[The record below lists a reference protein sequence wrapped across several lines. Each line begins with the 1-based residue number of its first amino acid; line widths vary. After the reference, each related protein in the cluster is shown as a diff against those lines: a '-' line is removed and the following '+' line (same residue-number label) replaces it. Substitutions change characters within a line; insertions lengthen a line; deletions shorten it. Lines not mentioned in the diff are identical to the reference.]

1 MSSTAHGGDGAHNN
15 GSSSSNNATTS
26 NPSPDRSLYAILN
39 VRPDAAED
47 EIRRAYRQL
56 ATTYHPDKAPDE
68 TLLADAALAFH
79 QIQEAYEVLSDPLK
93 RDIYDVYGLEGVRSG
108 LELSIPG
115 KSPEEMRKEFETAQE
130 KRKMEDVD
138 AAVNFRG
145 QYVFRVDA
153 TALISPYDSSLPR
166 TPELKTVSMN
176 SGIDIPIES
185 SKDWGPLSSESDTL
199 HLGGFVY
206 VRGDHGGGSFLA
218 GYKRVYADY
227 TTFELHGMAGL
238 KTLLSA
244 QTSVQLSPVAGA
256 TMAASWQPGKG
267 VGLQIITSR
276 QLGDAT
282 NGEVSW
288 VVGPR
293 EEAGMALA
301 LTHRPNDLTQVSGKI
316 EVGAATGVTLRG
328 ARRIG
333 EDITARAGVKVG
345 ATGVECDIGA
355 SRRLSELST
364 AGLTVVTGL
373 QKGVLLRVR
382 YSRGGHLFE
391 FPIQLSAALDPAVLI
406 AAHILPPLAIYL
418 VSEWLLKP
426 LGKAIEGKR
435 ATTERK
441 KRAVEIQEAVR
452 QAAAAAQLM
461 APVATRK
468 ANKEKAKQG
477 LVIALALYGE
487 EEAVL
492 TSASSR
498 LAQKAAEYA
507 KEKQERS
514 INEAEGEEEAQT
526 TSAGA
531 MLSDEIIPEERE
543 STAPPPLP
551 AAPPPTPSSLETNNP
566 PTTTTAT
573 AKEQEEIEIPAAVI
587 DVTLGLQYL
596 VDSSTSTILLHQ
608 GYSKSGL
615 MGFCDPAPLS
625 TKLLLVYYSYQG
637 QAYMAKI
644 SDTEGVRLPG
654 RGSRIG
660 GGESSSDGGEADF
673 VRILAA

>member
-1 MSSTAHGGDGAHNN
+1 M
-15 GSSSSNNATTS
+15 SSSSNDGHGGAHGDSGGASSSTTN
-26 NPSPDRSLYAILN
+26 NPPDRSLYAILN
-39 VRPDAAED
+39 VRPDATDD

-56 ATTYHPDKAPDE
+56 ATTYHPDKAQDE
-68 TLLADAALAFH
+68 TLLADANLAFH
-79 QIQEAYEVLSDPLK
+79 RIQEAYEVLSDPLK

-115 KSPEEMRKEFETAQE
+115 KTPEQMRKEFESARE
-130 KRKMEDVD
+130 KRQKEDVD

-145 QYVFRVDA
+145 QYEFRVDA
-153 TALISPYDSSLPR
+153 TALVSPYDTSLPR

-238 KTLLSA
+238 KTLISA
-244 QTSVQLSPVAGA
+244 QTSVQLSPLAGA

-267 VGLQIITSR
+267 MGLQIITSR

-282 NGEVSW
+282 NGEISW

-316 EVGAATGVTLRG
+316 EVGAATGITLRG
-328 ARRIG
+328 ARRLG

-345 ATGVECDIGA
+345 ITGVECDIGA

-364 AGLTVVTGL
+364 AGLTVVTGYK
-373 QKGVLLRVR
+373 KGVLLRIR

-391 FPIQLSAALDPAVLI
+391 FPIQLSAGVDPGVLL
-406 AAHILPPLAIYL
+406 AAHILPPLALYIA
-418 VSEWLLKP
+418 SEWILKP

-435 ATTERK
+435 AATERQ
-441 KRAVEIQEAVR
+441 KRAVEIQEATR
-452 QAAAAAQLM
+452 QANAAAQLM
-461 APVATRK
+461 EPVAIRK
-468 ANKEKAKQG
+468 MNKEKLKGG

-492 TSASSR
+492 TTASSK
-498 LAQKAAEYA
+498 LAEKAAA
-507 KEKQERS
+507 AAAVKEELQKK
-514 INEAEGEEEAQT
+514 GEEDTEKEQIGDV
-526 TSAGA
+526 S
-531 MLSDEIIPEERE
+531 EIVQEE
-543 STAPPPLP
+543 STSTLP
-551 AAPPPTPSSLETNNP
+551 TA
-566 PTTTTAT
+566 TTTTAT
-573 AKEQEEIEIPAAVI
+573 AAEISPQTPLLSPPSLPDTPQKITNKDKSNTDRESIEIPAAVI
-587 DVTLGLQYL
+587 DVTRGLQYL
-596 VDSSTSTILLHQ
+596 VDTATSTVILHQ

-625 TKLLLVYYSYQG
+625 TKVLLVYYSYQG
-637 QAYMAKI
+637 QVYLAKVA
-644 SDTEGVRLPG
+644 DTEGAKLPG
-654 RGSRIG
+654 RGVVV
-660 GGESSSDGGEADF
+660 ESGEAEL
-673 VRILAA
+673 VKILTA

>member
-1 MSSTAHGGDGAHNN
+1 
-15 GSSSSNNATTS
+15 
-26 NPSPDRSLYAILN
+26 
-39 VRPDAAED
+39 
-47 EIRRAYRQL
+47 
-56 ATTYHPDKAPDE
+56 
-68 TLLADAALAFH
+68 
-79 QIQEAYEVLSDPLK
+79 
-93 RDIYDVYGLEGVRSG
+93 
-108 LELSIPG
+108 
-115 KSPEEMRKEFETAQE
+115 
-130 KRKMEDVD
+130 
-138 AAVNFRG
+138 
-145 QYVFRVDA
+145 
-153 TALISPYDSSLPR
+153 
-166 TPELKTVSMN
+166 MN

-185 SKDWGPLSSESDTL
+185 SKDWGPLASESDTL

-218 GYKRVYADY
+218 GYKRAYADY

-244 QTSVQLSPVAGA
+244 QTSVQLSPLAGA

-282 NGEVSW
+282 NGEISW

-345 ATGVECDIGA
+345 STGVECDIGA

-364 AGLTVVTGL
+364 AGLTVVTGFK
-373 QKGVLLRVR
+373 KGVLLRVR

-391 FPIQLSAALDPAVLI
+391 FPIQLSATVDPAVLL
-406 AAHILPPLAIYL
+406 AAHILPPLAIY
-418 VSEWLLKP
+418 VASEWILKP

-435 ATTERK
+435 TGTERK
-441 KRAVEIQEAVR
+441 KRAVEIQEAIR

-461 APVATRK
+461 APVAKRK
-468 ANKEKAKQG
+468 ANKERAKEG

-492 TSASSR
+492 TSASTR
-498 LAQKAAEYA
+498 LAQKAAEYS
-507 KEKQERS
+507 KEKQK
-514 INEAEGEEEAQT
+514 IIKNEVEGEEEVET
-526 TSAGA
+526 TSAA
-531 MLSDEIIPEERE
+531 AAAPSDEIVPEDS
-543 STAPPPLP
+543 STTPP
-551 AAPPPTPSSLETNNP
+551 P
-566 PTTTTAT
+566 PTTTAT
-573 AKEQEEIEIPAAVI
+573 PPKEEDQGEIDIPAAVI
-587 DVTLGLQYL
+587 DVTLGLQYI
-596 VDSSTSTILLHQ
+596 VDNSTSSILLHQ

-637 QAYMAKI
+637 QVYMAKI
-644 SDTEGVRLPG
+644 SDTEGVKLPG
-654 RGSRIG
+654 RGNKVG
-660 GGESSSDGGEADF
+660 GGESGDGEAEL
-673 VRILAA
+673 VRILNA

>member
-1 MSSTAHGGDGAHNN
+1 MSSTSNGGDGAHGN
-15 GSSSSNNATTS
+15 GSSSSSYNASTTS

-39 VRPDAAED
+39 VRSDATED

-56 ATTYHPDKAPDE
+56 ATTYHPDKAQDE

-79 QIQEAYEVLSDPLK
+79 RIQEAYEVLSDPLK

-115 KSPEEMRKEFETAQE
+115 KSPEEMRKEFESTRE
-130 KRKMEDVD
+130 KRIKEDID

-185 SKDWGPLSSESDTL
+185 CKDWGPLSSESDTL

-244 QTSVQLSPVAGA
+244 QTTVQLSSMAGA

-267 VGLQIITSR
+267 VGLQIVTSR

-282 NGEVSW
+282 NGEISW

-364 AGLTVVTGL
+364 AGLTVVTGFK
-373 QKGVLLRVR
+373 KGVLLRIR

-391 FPIQLSAALDPAVLI
+391 FPIQLSAAVDPAVLI
-406 AAHILPPLAIYL
+406 AAHILPPLALY
-418 VSEWLLKP
+418 VASEWILKP
-426 LGKAIEGKR
+426 LGKAIESKR
-435 ATTERK
+435 AATERK
-441 KRAVEIQEAVR
+441 KRAVEIQEAIR
-452 QAAAAAQLM
+452 QADAAAQLM
-461 APVATRK
+461 APVAKRK
-468 ANKEKAKQG
+468 AHKEKAKQG
-477 LVIALALYGE
+477 LVVALALYGE

-492 TSASSR
+492 TSASTR
-498 LAQKAAEYA
+498 LAQKAAEFA
-507 KEKQERS
+507 KEMQERS
-514 INEAEGEEEAQT
+514 KNEAEIEGEEKVQIPPPPPAE
-526 TSAGA
+526 
-531 MLSDEIIPEERE
+531 EIVSEEQE
-543 STAPPPLP
+543 STPLP
-551 AAPPPTPSSLETNNP
+551 PAAAPSPTPSSLETNKP
-566 PTTTTAT
+566 ATTP
-573 AKEQEEIEIPAAVI
+573 KEEEEEMEIPAAVI
-587 DVTLGLQYL
+587 DVTLGLQYV
-596 VDSSTSTILLHQ
+596 VDNSTSSIRFHQ

-637 QAYMAKI
+637 QVYVAKI
-644 SDTEGVRLPG
+644 SDTEGVTLPG
-654 RGSRIG
+654 RGRRIG
-660 GGESSSDGGEADF
+660 GGESDSREAEL
-673 VRILAA
+673 VRIVAA

>member
-1 MSSTAHGGDGAHNN
+1 
-15 GSSSSNNATTS
+15 
-26 NPSPDRSLYAILN
+26 LYAILN
-39 VRPDAAED
+39 VRPDATED

-56 ATTYHPDKAPDE
+56 ATTYHPDKAQDE

-79 QIQEAYEVLSDPLK
+79 RIQEAYEVLSDPLK

-115 KSPEEMRKEFETAQE
+115 KTPEEMRREFESARE
-130 KRKMEDVD
+130 KRKKEDVD

-153 TALISPYDSSLPR
+153 TALVSPYDSSLPR

-185 SKDWGPLSSESDTL
+185 AKDWGPLASESDTL

-206 VRGDHGGGSFLA
+206 VRGDQGGGSFLA

-238 KTLLSA
+238 KTLVSA
-244 QTSVQLSPVAGA
+244 QTSVQLSPLAGA

-267 VGLQIITSR
+267 LGLQVITSR

-282 NGEVSW
+282 NGEISW

-301 LTHRPNDLTQVSGKI
+301 LTHRPNDLTQVSGKV
-316 EVGAATGVTLRG
+316 EVGAATGITLRG

-345 ATGVECDIGA
+345 STGVECDIGA

-364 AGLTVVTGL
+364 AGLTVVTGYK
-373 QKGVLLRVR
+373 KGVLLRIR

-391 FPIQLSAALDPAVLI
+391 FPIQLSAVVDPTVLL
-406 AAHILPPLAIYL
+406 AAHILPPLAIYIA
-418 VSEWLLKP
+418 SEWVLKP

-435 ATTERK
+435 AATERE
-441 KRAVEIQEAVR
+441 KRAVEIQEATR

-461 APVATRK
+461 GPVARRK
-468 ANKEKAKQG
+468 LEKEKVKQG

-492 TSASSR
+492 ASASSR
-498 LAQKAAEYA
+498 LAEKAATA
-507 KEKQERS
+507 S
-514 INEAEGEEEAQT
+514 IAPITTTASQTEE
-526 TSAGA
+526 TS
-531 MLSDEIIPEERE
+531 S
-543 STAPPPLP
+543 
-551 AAPPPTPSSLETNNP
+551 SSLEAVEIQVAAEEEETPSPSPSLPNTKP
-566 PTTTTAT
+566 TTETTTTT
-573 AKEQEEIEIPAAVI
+573 DYSTVVVDVPPAVI

-596 VDSSTSTILLHQ
+596 VDSSTSSIILHQ

-637 QAYMAKI
+637 QVYLAKI
-644 SDTEGVRLPG
+644 SDTEGAKLPG
-654 RGSRIG
+654 RGSR
-660 GGESSSDGGEADF
+660 ESGEA
-673 VRILAA
+673 VELVEKIVMTGALASSAAATD

>member
-1 MSSTAHGGDGAHNN
+1 
-15 GSSSSNNATTS
+15 
-26 NPSPDRSLYAILN
+26 
-39 VRPDAAED
+39 
-47 EIRRAYRQL
+47 
-56 ATTYHPDKAPDE
+56 
-68 TLLADAALAFH
+68 
-79 QIQEAYEVLSDPLK
+79 
-93 RDIYDVYGLEGVRSG
+93 
-108 LELSIPG
+108 
-115 KSPEEMRKEFETAQE
+115 MRKEFETARE
-130 KRKMEDVD
+130 KRKKEDID

-153 TALISPYDSSLPR
+153 TALISPYDTSLPR

-185 SKDWGPLSSESDTL
+185 SKDWGPLASESDTL

-244 QTSVQLSPVAGA
+244 QTSVQLSPLAGA

-282 NGEVSW
+282 NGEISW

-301 LTHRPNDLTQVSGKI
+301 LTHRPNELTQVSGKI
-316 EVGAATGVTLRG
+316 EVGAATGITLRG

-333 EDITARAGVKVG
+333 EDITARAGIKFG
-345 ATGVECDIGA
+345 STGVECDIGA

-364 AGLTVVTGL
+364 AGLSVVTGFN
-373 QKGVLLRVR
+373 KGVLLRVR

-391 FPIQLSAALDPAVLI
+391 FPIQLSAAIDPTVLL
-406 AAHILPPLAIYL
+406 AAHFLPPLAIYIA
-418 VSEWLLKP
+418 SEWVIKP
-426 LGKAIEGKR
+426 LGKAIESKK
-435 ATTERK
+435 AATERK
-441 KRAVEIQEAVR
+441 KRAVEIEEATR
-452 QAAAAAQLM
+452 QAAVAAQLM
-461 APVATRK
+461 APVALRK
-468 ANKEKAKQG
+468 KNKEKVAQG

-492 TSASSR
+492 ATAPAKLAQAAEAAVTLEKQKKTLEDSNTISTAAASASGGVEEEKEEIPQISEISENNNISVP
-498 LAQKAAEYA
+498 LAHHASTPEKKVEVE
-507 KEKQERS
+507 KEK
-514 INEAEGEEEAQT
+514 
-526 TSAGA
+526 
-531 MLSDEIIPEERE
+531 
-543 STAPPPLP
+543 
-551 AAPPPTPSSLETNNP
+551 
-566 PTTTTAT
+566 
-573 AKEQEEIEIPAAVI
+573 EIPLAVI

-596 VDSSTSTILLHQ
+596 VDSSTSSIILHQ

-625 TKLLLVYYSYQG
+625 TKLLLVYYTCQG
-637 QAYMAKI
+637 VAYMAKV
-644 SDTEGVRLPG
+644 SDTEGVKLPG
-654 RGSRIG
+654 RGSPV
-660 GGESSSDGGEADF
+660 EDAAE
-673 VRILAA
+673 VELVKILAAA

>member
-1 MSSTAHGGDGAHNN
+1 M
-15 GSSSSNNATTS
+15 SSSSNGGGDGGAHGGGAPHTATNTT
-26 NPSPDRSLYAILN
+26 NTPDRSLYASLN
-39 VRPDAAED
+39 VRPDATED
-47 EIRRAYRQL
+47 EIKRAYRQL
-56 ATTYHPDKAPDE
+56 ATTYHPDKAQDE
-68 TLLADAALAFH
+68 TLVQDAALAFH
-79 QIQEAYEVLSDPLK
+79 RIQEAYEILSDPLK
-93 RDIYDVYGLEGVRSG
+93 RDIYDVYGIEGVRSG

-115 KSPEEMRKEFETAQE
+115 KTPEEMRKEFEAARE
-130 KRKMEDVD
+130 KRKQEDVD

-153 TALISPYDSSLPR
+153 TALVSPYDSSLPR

-185 SKDWGPLSSESDTL
+185 AKDWGPLASESDTL

-238 KTLLSA
+238 KTLVSA
-244 QTSVQLSPVAGA
+244 QTSVQLSPLAGA

-282 NGEVSW
+282 NGEISW

-301 LTHRPNDLTQVSGKI
+301 LTHRPNDLTQVSVKL
-316 EVGAATGVTLRG
+316 EVGAATGITLRG

-345 ATGVECDIGA
+345 STGIECDIGA

-364 AGLTVVTGL
+364 AGLTVVNGYK
-373 QKGVLLRVR
+373 KGVLLRLR

-391 FPIQLSAALDPAVLI
+391 FPIQLSAALDPGVLL
-406 AAHILPPLAIYL
+406 AAHILPPLAIYAA
-418 VSEWLLKP
+418 SKWILKP
-426 LGKAIEGKR
+426 LGRAIEDRK
-435 ATTERK
+435 AATERK
-441 KRAVEIQEAVR
+441 KRAVEIQEAIR

-461 APVATRK
+461 APVARRK
-468 ANKEKAKQG
+468 LIKEKAVQG
-477 LVIALALYGE
+477 LVIAMALYGE

-492 TSASSR
+492 NVASER
-498 LAQKAAEYA
+498 LIEKALEPG
-507 KEKQERS
+507 KEDKV
-514 INEAEGEEEAQT
+514 NEAIVSSGEGQEEIVPADEDT
-526 TSAGA
+526 TATPPA
-531 MLSDEIIPEERE
+531 
-543 STAPPPLP
+543 STAAAA
-551 AAPPPTPSSLETNNP
+551 AAPSSSELPLSPSLETTQNTEEQKEGENII
-566 PTTTTAT
+566 TTT
-573 AKEQEEIEIPAAVI
+573 IPAAVI

-596 VDSSTSTILLHQ
+596 VDNSTSSIILHQ

-625 TKLLLVYYSYQG
+625 TKLLLVYYTYQG
-637 QAYMAKI
+637 EIYVAKI
-644 SDTEGVRLPG
+644 SDTEGVKLPG
-654 RGSRIG
+654 RGKRVENGEQGDLVWKIVKAG
-660 GGESSSDGGEADF
+660 G
-673 VRILAA
+673 

>member
-1 MSSTAHGGDGAHNN
+1 MSSTSNSGDGTHGN
-15 GSSSSNNATTS
+15 GNSGANNATTS
-26 NPSPDRSLYAILN
+26 NPSPGRSLYAILN
-39 VRPDAAED
+39 VRPDATED

-56 ATTYHPDKAPDE
+56 ATTYHPDKAQDE

-79 QIQEAYEVLSDPLK
+79 QIQEAYEAKLLK
-93 RDIYDVYGLEGVRSG
+93 KC
-108 LELSIPG
+108 G
-115 KSPEEMRKEFETAQE
+115 KNSNQLKKQE
-130 KRKMEDVD
+130 KKEDVD
-138 AAVNFRG
+138 AAVNYRG

-185 SKDWGPLSSESDTL
+185 SKDWGPLASESDTL

-218 GYKRVYADY
+218 GYKRAYADY

-244 QTSVQLSPVAGA
+244 QTSVQLSPLAGA

-282 NGEVSW
+282 NGEISW

-345 ATGVECDIGA
+345 STGVECDIGA

-364 AGLTVVTGL
+364 AGLTVVTGFK
-373 QKGVLLRVR
+373 KGVLLRVR

-391 FPIQLSAALDPAVLI
+391 FPIQLSATVDPAVLL
-406 AAHILPPLAIYL
+406 AAHILPPLAIY
-418 VSEWLLKP
+418 VASEWILKP

-435 ATTERK
+435 TGTERK
-441 KRAVEIQEAVR
+441 KRAVEIQEAIR

-461 APVATRK
+461 APVAKRK
-468 ANKEKAKQG
+468 ANKERAKEG

-492 TSASSR
+492 TSASTR
-498 LAQKAAEYA
+498 LAQKAAEYS
-507 KEKQERS
+507 KEKQK
-514 INEAEGEEEAQT
+514 IIKNEVEGEEEVET
-526 TSAGA
+526 TSAA
-531 MLSDEIIPEERE
+531 AAAPSDEIVPEDS
-543 STAPPPLP
+543 STTPP
-551 AAPPPTPSSLETNNP
+551 P
-566 PTTTTAT
+566 PTTTAT
-573 AKEQEEIEIPAAVI
+573 PPKEEDQGEIDIPAAVI
-587 DVTLGLQYL
+587 DVTLGLQYI
-596 VDSSTSTILLHQ
+596 VDNSTSSILLHQ

-637 QAYMAKI
+637 QVYMAKI
-644 SDTEGVRLPG
+644 SDTEGVKLPG
-654 RGSRIG
+654 RGNKVG
-660 GGESSSDGGEADF
+660 GGESGDGEAEL
-673 VRILAA
+673 VRILNA